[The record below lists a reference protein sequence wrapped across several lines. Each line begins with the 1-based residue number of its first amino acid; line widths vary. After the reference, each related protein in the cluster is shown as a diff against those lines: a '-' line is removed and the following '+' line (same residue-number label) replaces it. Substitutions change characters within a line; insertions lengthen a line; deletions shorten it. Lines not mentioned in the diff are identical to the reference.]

1 VSKGE
6 LYGDAGDE
14 GSVEIRISDPEN
26 GEKGEKWL

>member
-1 VSKGE
+1 MSKGE